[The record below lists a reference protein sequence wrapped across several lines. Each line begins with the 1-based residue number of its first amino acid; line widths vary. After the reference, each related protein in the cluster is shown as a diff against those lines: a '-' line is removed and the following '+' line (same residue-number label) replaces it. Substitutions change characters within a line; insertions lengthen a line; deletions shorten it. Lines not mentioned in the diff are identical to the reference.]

1 MTNRRRTPWAPLLF
15 ALAALAS
22 PAAGQDVPPDD
33 FVYLRDIAPQIV
45 QDIRYAGSHNFIG
58 RPIDGYGAA
67 ECMLTRA
74 AADQLA
80 SVAARLASSGTTL
93 IVWDCYRPARAVAD
107 FRRWSTD
114 PADQAMKAEFYPNSD
129 KARFF
134 EEGYLANRSRHS
146 SGSTVDLGIIA
157 LAEAGLPPEPVGDLV
172 SCLAP
177 FGERYDD
184 HALDFGT
191 GYDCLDPASSFDAPG
206 ISPDARTNRTALRL
220 LMVEAG
226 FKPYDTEWW
235 HFELRDAPHQGTYFD
250 VPITSR

>member
-1 MTNRRRTPWAPLLF
+1 MRQVFL
-15 ALAALAS
+15 LAALFLALAPV
-22 PAAGQDVPPDD
+22 PARSQDSLPDD
-33 FVYLRDIAPQIV
+33 FVYLRDIEPRIV
-45 QDIRYAGSHNFIG
+45 QDIRYAGSHNFVG

-67 ECMLTRA
+67 ECLLTRA
-74 AADQLA
+74 AAERLA
-80 SVAARLASSGTTL
+80 GVSARLVEAGLTL
-93 IVWDCYRPARAVAD
+93 IVWDCYRPSRAVAD
-107 FRRWSTD
+107 FREWSTY
-114 PADQAMKAEFYPNSD
+114 PADQVTKAEFYPNSD

-146 SGSTVDLGIIA
+146 SGSTVDLGIMA
-157 LAEAGLPPEPVGDLV
+157 LADAGLPFAPVGDFV

-191 GYDCLDPASSFDAPG
+191 GYDCLDPAASFDAPG
-206 ISPDARTNRTALRL
+206 ISNAARANRATLRQ
-220 LMVEAG
+220 LMTEAG

-250 VPITSR
+250 IPITAR